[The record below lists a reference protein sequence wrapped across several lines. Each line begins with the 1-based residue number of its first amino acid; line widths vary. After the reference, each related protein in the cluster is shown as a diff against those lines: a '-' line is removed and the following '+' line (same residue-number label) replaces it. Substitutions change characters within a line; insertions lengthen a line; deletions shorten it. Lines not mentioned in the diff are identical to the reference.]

1 MVGLL
6 CSTPYKSHNDN
17 NNYYCID
24 EDHSFLM
31 LNKTSLFLPFIGKF
45 HLISRNGR
53 IEKSVEAHRGAVLSG
68 RWSFDGSAMV
78 TGTCL
83 FNELIT

>member
-1 MVGLL
+1 MKV
-6 CSTPYKSHNDN
+6 
-17 NNYYCID
+17 YYI
-24 EDHSFLM
+24 
-31 LNKTSLFLPFIGKF
+31 FITGKF

-78 TGTCL
+78 TGLKCCFSWL
-83 FNELIT
+83 DCMILK

>member
-1 MVGLL
+1 ML
-6 CSTPYKSHNDN
+6 CTLIALSVKV
-17 NNYYCID
+17 YYI
-24 EDHSFLM
+24 
-31 LNKTSLFLPFIGKF
+31 FIAGKF

-78 TGTCL
+78 TGLKCC
-83 FNELIT
+83 FSCIVHV

>member
-1 MVGLL
+1 MKV
-6 CSTPYKSHNDN
+6 
-17 NNYYCID
+17 YCI
-24 EDHSFLM
+24 
-31 LNKTSLFLPFIGKF
+31 FITGKF

-78 TGTCL
+78 TGLKCCFMVGLYNCKMTS
-83 FNELIT
+83 

>member
-1 MVGLL
+1 MKFLKRV
-6 CSTPYKSHNDN
+6 KN
-17 NNYYCID
+17 NQSKFILYIVYSI
-24 EDHSFLM
+24 
-31 LNKTSLFLPFIGKF
+31 SLVGKF

-78 TGTCL
+78 TGDRS
-83 FNELIT
+83 

>member
-1 MVGLL
+1 MCRKILKYVHVTLSCL
-6 CSTPYKSHNDN
+6 SH
-17 NNYYCID
+17 
-24 EDHSFLM
+24 SA
-31 LNKTSLFLPFIGKF
+31 GKF

-78 TGTCL
+78 TGEEEFGFLTCR
-83 FNELIT
+83 FH

>member
-1 MVGLL
+1 M
-6 CSTPYKSHNDN
+6 
-17 NNYYCID
+17 
-24 EDHSFLM
+24 
-31 LNKTSLFLPFIGKF
+31 SLVGKF

-78 TGTCL
+78 TGNRVFSHGVMAAMLVSQNKEVMAMLVSQTKPLGIAPYFYANTFL
-83 FNELIT
+83 FQ

>member
-1 MVGLL
+1 MKRDLENIWNWISL
-6 CSTPYKSHNDN
+6 CSK
-17 NNYYCID
+17 
-24 EDHSFLM
+24 
-31 LNKTSLFLPFIGKF
+31 LPVGKF

-78 TGTCL
+78 TGSVWFVVFQL
-83 FNELIT
+83 ASF